1 MLTLPEQ
8 LMLIA
13 LKDEKGTVLFT
24 ASGILYFSI
33 IGAIIMELYFAKKID
48 YENKTIIVMDNT
60 PTGNPF
66 FDDVLHIISDSGNK
80 KDIKYWLLKINSK
93 IKNVK
98 ERTLE
103 NLVDSK
109 VLKEEN
115 HKVLGLFSKKTYPTI
130 NPEPEIKL
138 RECIKNFVLN
148 KENPDERNI
157 ALLSLTQTS
166 NLLEDIFNQNEV
178 KAAKERIN
186 ELVKRSHQGEAIR
199 EETSRLIQ
207 SITTGIA
214 DASGT
219 GGPI

>member
-24 ASGILYFSI
+24 ASGILHFSI
-33 IGAIIMELYFAKKID
+33 IGAIMMELYFAKKID
-48 YENKTIIVMDNT
+48 YENKKIIVTDNT
-60 PTGNPF
+60 PTGNAF
-66 FDDVLHIISDSGNK
+66 FDNVLQIISDSGNT

-98 ERTLE
+98 ERTIGH
-103 NLVDSK
+103 LVFSK

-115 HKVLGLFSKKTYPTI
+115 HKIFGLFSKKTYPTI

-148 KENPDERNI
+148 KEAPDERNI
-157 ALLSLTQTS
+157 VLLSLSQIS
-166 NLLEDIFNQNEV
+166 NLLEDIFN
-178 KAAKERIN
+178 KDDIKTAKERIS
-186 ELVKRSHQGEAIR
+186 ELVTRSHHGEAIR

-207 SITTGIA
+207 GITTGIA